1 MVQRT
6 KEIGIRKILGAT
18 VSNILS
24 LVSKDFIRLVMIAF
38 VIATP
43 IAWFAT
49 NKWLA
54 NFAYR
59 IPIHWWVFALAG
71 VVTLL
76 IAFVTISLQAVKTA
90 MTNPVKNLRTE

>member
-1 MVQRT
+1 MP
-6 KEIGIRKILGAT
+6 
-18 VSNILS
+18 NILS
-24 LVSKDFIRLVMIAF
+24 LVSKDFIKLVLVAF

-43 IAWFAT
+43 VAWYAT
-49 NKWLA
+49 NQWLG

-71 VVTLL
+71 IVTLI
-76 IAFVTISLQAVKTA
+76 IAFVTISLQAIKTA